1 MQLSLKGCWFSVLLL
16 LLLRILRNRYF
27 FQGSQK
33 PPKLTPKTQP
43 HHPFRRQNHFAVIK
57 CKIKWAHNCAFLNYC
72 CSSSLGFYC
81 LEYVFNSKWYLDEL
95 VFLKKSWC
103 LWGNHVTKNYL
114 REAGCCSARVCFH
127 IFLHI
132 ILIVG
137 LWMVLE
143 NAFLFLFFFL
153 TLSKY
158 QTLYILRSDFSS

>member
-1 MQLSLKGCWFSVLLL
+1 MSSQL
-16 LLLRILRNRYF
+16 
-27 FQGSQK
+27 
-33 PPKLTPKTQP
+33 
-43 HHPFRRQNHFAVIK
+43 
-57 CKIKWAHNCAFLNYC
+57 AFLNYC
-72 CSSSLGFYC
+72 CSSSLAFYC

-95 VFLKKSWC
+95 FFLKKSWC

-153 TLSKY
+153 TFFIKISNSLHIKIWFLILENVSY
-158 QTLYILRSDFSS
+158 IQLYCFGIMNLYRLFGNEIKN